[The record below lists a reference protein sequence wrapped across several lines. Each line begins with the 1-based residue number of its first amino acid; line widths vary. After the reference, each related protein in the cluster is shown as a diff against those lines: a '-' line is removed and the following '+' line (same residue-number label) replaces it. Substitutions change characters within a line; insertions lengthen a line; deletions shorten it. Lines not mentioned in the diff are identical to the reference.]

1 MIDPVIFFT
10 FLSAALA
17 VALVPGPEMMFCLGQ
32 GLRGGWRAGVL
43 AAAGLVAG
51 PLFGVALAA
60 TGLAAL
66 TEAAPGALSLLR
78 WFGVGYLLWLA
89 WRSLRDPAAISPD
102 VVTAAKPARSLGG
115 GLLVGVT
122 NPKGAGFV
130 FVLLPQFVDPA
141 GPVLAQYL
149 IFGAILSATG
159 FAVNAAVGGCAGRL
173 APVLAERPSV
183 GRLIRW
189 LGAGIF
195 GALAA
200 RLAFGGRA

>member
-1 MIDPVIFFT
+1 MIDPVSLLA
-10 FLSAALA
+10 FLPVALA
-17 VALVPGPEMMFCLGQ
+17 VGPGPEMMFCLGQ
-32 GLRGGWRAGVL
+32 GLRGGRRAGVL

-51 PLFGVALAA
+51 PLFGVAVAA

-66 TEAAPGALSLLR
+66 TDAVPGALSLFR
-78 WFGVGYLLWLA
+78 WFGAGYLLWLA
-89 WRSLRDPAAISPD
+89 WRSLRDPALMSPG
-102 VVTAAKPARSLGG
+102 TAEDPKPARTFGG
-115 GLLVGVT
+115 GLLVGLT

-130 FVLLPQFVDPA
+130 FALLPHFVDPA

-149 IFGAILSATG
+149 TLGAILSATG
-159 FAVNAAVGGCAGRL
+159 FAVNAVVGGCAGTL
-173 APVLAERPSV
+173 APLLAERPRV